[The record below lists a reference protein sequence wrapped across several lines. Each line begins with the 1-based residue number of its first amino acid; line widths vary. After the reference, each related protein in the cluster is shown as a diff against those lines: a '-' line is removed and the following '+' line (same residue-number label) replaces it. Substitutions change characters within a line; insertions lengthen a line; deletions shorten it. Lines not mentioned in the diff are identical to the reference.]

1 MRNSEDYV
9 PPHLQIYRLAR
20 ELRSS
25 RQVWLD
31 ILGNQPTPTW
41 ELTANVDNLVI
52 PRLSRIH
59 IDGKPDQPLYQ
70 ICRQI
75 TAGGYLLGSALDW
88 RKPQLG
94 NEGKT
99 SAIRGEQWR
108 LTVAWA
114 GLETLI
120 KPTIGGLQC
129 KHLEHLSRIVLSD
142 EKVNVLRPPS
152 NRLLRLVEARQ
163 WPQTGSRPA
172 MLEYIGGGS
181 GFAGDMLKRWLYE
194 GKPLAYAHEQLAIAQ
209 SLRHATA
216 HGALSSTGLIAW
228 GIRPAL
234 APLTALVA
242 QAAVGVYRVL
252 IGNSTPEDFSTTA
265 KKGDSPTNKKSTKS
279 K

>member
-1 MRNSEDYV
+1 MSKSKDFV
-9 PPHLQIYRLAR
+9 SPHLQIYRLAR
-20 ELRSS
+20 ELTRA

-41 ELTANVDNLVI
+41 EPTPKVDKFLE

-75 TAGGYLLGSALDW
+75 TVGGYLLGSALDW

-94 NEGKT
+94 NGSKT
-99 SAIRGEQWR
+99 SEIRGDQWR

-120 KPTIGGLQC
+120 KPTVGGLQGV
-129 KHLEHLSRIVLSD
+129 HLEHLSRIVLSD
-142 EKVNVLRPPS
+142 EKVNVLRAPS
-152 NRLLRLVEARQ
+152 NRLLKLCEARQ
-163 WPQTGSRPA
+163 WPQTGNRPA

-194 GKPLAYAHEQLAIAQ
+194 GKPLAHAHEQLALAQ

-216 HGALSSTGLIAW
+216 HGALSSTELIAW

-234 APLTALVA
+234 APLTALIA
-242 QAAVGVYRVL
+242 QAAAGVFRIL
-252 IGNSTPEDFSTTA
+252 IENPTP
-265 KKGDSPTNKKSTKS
+265 PVKSNINRFGVR
-279 K
+279 